1 MAAAGRLRLGII
13 FGGRSGEHEVSVVS
27 AQHVIAAAD
36 RERFEVIPIGITR
49 SGAWLTLEETEAI
62 LSQDQA
68 LYQKSLD
75 AGSLSEQGLLARP
88 SAMGGLE
95 VLARVDVV
103 FPLIHGP
110 YGEDGTLQG
119 LLEMADVPYVGAGVA
134 ASAVGLDK
142 ALMKALIAQAGLPVP
157 DYRVVTGR
165 RWEADQ
171 KAVTHELEA
180 AMPYPW
186 FVKPANGGSSVG
198 ITKVRS
204 REDLSDAVQLA
215 LRYDRKLVV
224 EQAVQGREIECAVLG
239 NDDPQASPL
248 GEIVFQREFYDYE
261 AKYLD
266 PNTKLIA
273 PAQVPAETAARIQKM
288 AVQAYRAID
297 CAGMARVDFFLL
309 PDGSVSLDEINTIP
323 GFTPISM
330 FPRLWQLA
338 GLTYSQLISRLV
350 DLALERHEEKRRRA

>member
-1 MAAAGRLRLGII
+1 MAADAGRRLRLGII

-36 RERFEVIPIGITR
+36 KERFEVVPIGITR
-49 SGAWLTLEETEAI
+49 SGTWLVPKEAETILAREE
-62 LSQDQA
+62 A
-68 LYQKSLD
+68 LYRKSLE
-75 AGSLSEQGLLARP
+75 AGWLEGQGLLARP
-88 SAMGGLE
+88 QALE
-95 VLARVDVV
+95 VLAQVDVV

-119 LLEMADVPYVGAGVA
+119 LLEMAEVPYVGAGVA
-134 ASAVGLDK
+134 ASAIGLDK
-142 ALMKALIAQAGLPVP
+142 ALMKALFAQAGLPVP
-157 DYRVVTGR
+157 DYRVVFGW
-165 RWEADQ
+165 RWETDQ
-171 KAVTHELEA
+171 KTVMRELEVSL
-180 AMPYPW
+180 PYPW

-204 REDLSDAVQLA
+204 REDLSEAVQIA

-239 NDDPQASPL
+239 NDKPETSPL
-248 GEIVFQREFYDYE
+248 GEIVYQREFYDYE

-266 PNTKLIA
+266 PNTQLIA
-273 PAQVPAETAARIQKM
+273 PAELPDETAARIQAM
-288 AVQAYRAID
+288 AVQAYKAID
-297 CAGMARVDFFLL
+297 CAGMGRVDFFLL
-309 PDGSVSLDEINTIP
+309 PDGSAYVDEINTIP

>member
-1 MAAAGRLRLGII
+1 MAGTGRQRLGII

-36 RERFEVIPIGITR
+36 KERFEVVPIGIAR
-49 SGAWLTLEETEAI
+49 SGAWLTPEETEAA
-62 LSQDQA
+62 LSRDA
-68 LYQKSLD
+68 ASYQKTLD
-75 AGSLSEQGLLARP
+75 APPARGQGLLARP
-88 SAMGGLE
+88 QALE
-95 VLARVDVV
+95 ALARVDVA
-103 FPLIHGP
+103 FPVLHGP

-134 ASAVGLDK
+134 ASAIGLDK
-142 ALMKALIAQAGLPVP
+142 ALMNAVFTQAGLPLP
-157 DYRVVTGR
+157 DYRVVLGW
-165 RWEADQ
+165 RWTADPD
-171 KAVTHELEA
+171 AVTRELES

-198 ITKVRS
+198 VSKVRS
-204 REDLSDAVQLA
+204 REDLSEAALLA
-215 LRYDRKLVV
+215 FRYDRKLVV
-224 EQAVQGREIECAVLG
+224 EQGIKGREVECAVLG
-239 NDDPQASPL
+239 NDDPQTSPL
-248 GEIVFQREFYDYE
+248 GEIVYQREFYDYE

-266 PNTKLIA
+266 PNTQLIA
-273 PAQVPAETAARIQKM
+273 PAQVPAETVARIQSM

-309 PDGSVSLDEINTIP
+309 PDGSVCLDEINTIP